1 MDIMK
6 KRLDDVLDRVID
18 PASGEPV
25 SRLGLVER
33 FRLQSDRKRLLVFCR
48 HVRQD
53 HACCLLFSN
62 VAFDATTEALKQAL
76 EREFPDLR
84 IQLVF

>member
-1 MDIMK
+1 MDLQQ
-6 KRLDDVLDRVID
+6 RLDDVLDRVID

-33 FRLQSDRKRLLVFCR
+33 FRHQPERRRLLVFCR
-48 HVRQD
+48 HVQQD

-62 VAFDATTEALKQAL
+62 IAFDATTEALKNEL

-84 IQLVF
+84 VQLVF